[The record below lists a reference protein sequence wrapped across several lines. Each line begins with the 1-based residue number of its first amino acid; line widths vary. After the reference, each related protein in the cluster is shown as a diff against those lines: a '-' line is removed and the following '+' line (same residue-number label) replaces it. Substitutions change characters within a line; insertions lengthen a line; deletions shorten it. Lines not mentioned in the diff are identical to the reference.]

1 MDKKRARSLKLKTLK
16 LQDKLSQSF
25 EALCAQLN
33 RSESQT
39 SRELR
44 SRSFDF
50 FQSQGFPTNKDEE
63 WKYTSLNRIIKR
75 DFDFVS
81 EESSALLPHD
91 IAPFLCAD
99 IDAYQLVFVNGVFDA
114 ALSKTVVQ
122 ENFFV
127 GSLSQGRKEMPE
139 VFAAHYGKL
148 ADQAQSLVALNTAL
162 AQDGAF
168 IFVNKGAK
176 IDKLVQILFVN
187 TNENKSRMIQ
197 TRNLFVAEDRAE
209 VQIIERHQALDQ
221 GHMFSNSVTESSI
234 GAHAHFKHFKVQN
247 DLDTSTLIDS
257 TFVKQG
263 EKSFALV
270 DTFAFSG
277 ELVRNNLHFEFT
289 GPHAEAHMDAIT
301 LLKGKSLVDHHTF
314 VDHALPNCQSNQLY
328 KGIYDEM
335 SKGVFNGKVMVRKNA
350 QKTNAFQQ
358 NNNLLLSD
366 FSSIDTKPQL
376 EIFADDVA
384 CSHGCTVGQLD
395 EEALFYMQS
404 RGIPFKEA
412 KAFLMF
418 AFAGDTLKNITVP
431 QLKAQL
437 INMVA
442 KELKVDL
449 ELNEVQL

>member
-1 MDKKRARSLKLKTLK
+1 MK

>member
-1 MDKKRARSLKLKTLK
+1 
-16 LQDKLSQSF
+16 
-25 EALCAQLN
+25 
-33 RSESQT
+33 
-39 SRELR
+39 
-44 SRSFDF
+44 
-50 FQSQGFPTNKDEE
+50 
-63 WKYTSLNRIIKR
+63 
-75 DFDFVS
+75 
-81 EESSALLPHD
+81 
-91 IAPFLCAD
+91 
-99 IDAYQLVFVNGVFDA
+99 
-114 ALSKTVVQ
+114 
-122 ENFFV
+122 
-127 GSLSQGRKEMPE
+127 MPKF
-139 VFAAHYGKL
+139 FAAHYGKL
-148 ADQAQSLVALNTAL
+148 ADQKQSLVSLNTAL

-187 TNENKSRMIQ
+187 TNQNKSRMIQ

-209 VQIIERHQALDQ
+209 VQILERHQAIDQ
-221 GHMFSNSVTESSI
+221 GHMFSNSVTESYV
-234 GAHAHFKHFKVQN
+234 GNKAHFKHFKLQN
-247 DLDTSTLIDS
+247 DLDTSTLVDS
-257 TFVKQG
+257 TFVKQA

-277 ELVRNNLHFEFT
+277 ELVRNNLHFEFA
-289 GPHAEAHMDAIT
+289 GSHSEAHMDAIT
-301 LLKGKSLVDHHTF
+301 FIKGKSLVDHHTF

-358 NNNLLLSD
+358 NNNLLLND

-404 RGIPFKEA
+404 RGIPLKEA

-418 AFAGDTLKNITVP
+418 AFAGDTLKNISVP

-449 ELNEVQL
+449 ELNEVKL

>member
-1 MDKKRARSLKLKTLK
+1 MK

-25 EALCAQLN
+25 EALGAQLN
-33 RSESQT
+33 GSESET
-39 SRELR
+39 LRELR
-44 SRSFDF
+44 AGSFDY

-63 WKYTSLNRIIKR
+63 WKYTSLNKIIKR
-75 DFDFVS
+75 DFEFVS
-81 EESSALLPHD
+81 EESSELLLPD

-99 IDAYQLVFVNGVFDA
+99 LDAYQLVFVNGVFNA
-114 ALSKTVVQ
+114 TLSKTEVQ

-127 GSLSQGRKEMPE
+127 GSLSHGRKEMPE
-139 VFAAHYGKL
+139 VFSAHYGKI
-148 ADQAQSLVALNTAL
+148 ADQKQSLVSLNTAL
-162 AQDGAF
+162 AKDGAF
-168 IFVNKGAK
+168 IFVKKGAK
-176 IDKLVQILFVN
+176 VDKLVQILFVN
-187 TNENKSRMIQ
+187 TNQNKSRMIQ

-209 VQIIERHQALDQ
+209 VQILERHQAIDQ
-221 GHMFSNSVTESSI
+221 GHMFSNSVTESSV
-234 GAHAHFKHFKVQN
+234 GNMAHFKHFKVQN

-263 EKSFALV
+263 EKSYALV

-277 ELVRNNLHFEFT
+277 ELVRNNLHFEFA

-358 NNNLLLSD
+358 NNNLLLSN

-404 RGIPFKEA
+404 RGIPLKEA

-431 QLKAQL
+431 KLKAQL

-449 ELNEVQL
+449 EINEVEL

>member
-1 MDKKRARSLKLKTLK
+1 MK

-25 EALCAQLN
+25 EALCGQLN
-33 RSESQT
+33 GFESHDLLD
-39 SRELR
+39 LR
-44 SRSFDF
+44 ARSFDF
-50 FQSQGFPTNKDEE
+50 FESQGFPTNKDEE

-75 DFDFVS
+75 DFDFDYKD
-81 EESSALLPHD
+81 SSALLPQD

-99 IDAYQLVFVNGVFDA
+99 IDAYKLVFVNGVFNA
-114 ALSKTVVQ
+114 PLSKTVVQ

-139 VFAAHYGKL
+139 VFAAHYAKI
-148 ADQAQSLVALNTAL
+148 ADQKQSLVALNTAL
-162 AQDGAF
+162 ATDGAF
-168 IFVNKGAK
+168 IFVKKGAK

-209 VQIIERHQALDQ
+209 VQILERHQAIDQ
-221 GHMFSNSVTESSI
+221 GHMFSNSVTESSV
-234 GAHAHFKHFKVQN
+234 GNQVHFKHFKVQN

-263 EKSFALV
+263 EKSYALV

-277 ELVRNNLHFEFT
+277 ELVRNNLHFKFT

-366 FSSIDTKPQL
+366 ISSIDTKPQL

-384 CSHGCTVGQLD
+384 CSHGCTVGQID

-404 RGIPFKEA
+404 RGIPLKEA

-418 AFAGDTLKNITVP
+418 AFAGDTLKNISVP

-437 INMVA
+437 IKIVA

-449 ELNEVQL
+449 ELN

>member
-1 MDKKRARSLKLKTLK
+1 MK

-25 EALCAQLN
+25 EALYAQLN
-33 RSESQT
+33 GSESLT

-81 EESSALLPHD
+81 QESSALLPHD

-99 IDAYQLVFVNGVFDA
+99 IDAYQLVFVNGVFNA

-148 ADQAQSLVALNTAL
+148 ADQEQSLVALNTAL

-263 EKSFALV
+263 EKSYALV

-418 AFAGDTLKNITVP
+418 AFAGDTLKNITIP

>member
-1 MDKKRARSLKLKTLK
+1 MK

-25 EALCAQLN
+25 EALCGQLTGLESVDLLDLRAQ
-33 RSESQT
+33 
-39 SRELR
+39 
-44 SRSFDF
+44 SFDYF
-50 FQSQGFPTNKDEE
+50 ESQGFPTNKDEE

-75 DFDFVS
+75 DFDFDYK
-81 EESSALLPHD
+81 ESSALLPQD

-99 IDAYQLVFVNGVFDA
+99 IDSYQLVFINGMFNA
-114 ALSKTVVQ
+114 PLSKTVAQ

-139 VFAAHYGKL
+139 VFASHYAKI
-148 ADQAQSLVALNTAL
+148 ADQKQSLVSLNTAL
-162 AQDGAF
+162 AMDGAF
-168 IFVNKGAK
+168 IFVKKGAK

-209 VQIIERHQALDQ
+209 VQILERHQAIDE
-221 GHMFSNSVTESSI
+221 GYMFSNSVTESSI
-234 GAHAHFKHFKVQN
+234 GNQVHFKHFKVQN

-263 EKSFALV
+263 EKSYALV

-358 NNNLLLSD
+358 NNNLLLTD
-366 FSSIDTKPQL
+366 ISSIDTKPQL

-384 CSHGCTVGQLD
+384 CSHGCTVGQID

-404 RGIPFKEA
+404 RGIPMKEA

-418 AFAGDTLKNITVP
+418 AFAGDTLKNISVP

-437 INMVA
+437 IKIVA

-449 ELNEVQL
+449 ELN